1 MPARRVSAVAAVL
14 ACALLT
20 ACSTGSISDAP
31 SAPSAA
37 SPPASAPASTAPA
50 DAEAAEA
57 EAAKK
62 AEEADAEAR
71 RLAASLMVVGVTDYD
86 SARAA
91 LAAGAGGI
99 FVVSWSDPGLLT
111 EPGRDIHALRA
122 EFGEDFEVS
131 IDFEGGRVQ
140 RHADVLGGIPAPR
153 ELAAAGP
160 DEVRRVAFELG
171 TRLRARGIDTDYAP
185 LVDVDTAGLD
195 IIGDRAFGTDP
206 AAAAQGAQAFAA
218 GLTDAGVRPVY
229 KHFPGHGAAS
239 GDTHE
244 GPAVTPP
251 LGELEHLDLA
261 AFGPA
266 VAAAPQG
273 TGVMVGHLSVPGLT
287 SGDTP
292 ASLDPA
298 AYRLLRSGAYPGGVP
313 FEGPIYT
320 DDLSGMAAVS
330 ERATPP
336 QAAARALVAGADRV
350 LWSSGEG
357 LDEAVDLVAAAVAD
371 GGITLDQL
379 RAAAAR
385 G

>member
-1 MPARRVSAVAAVL
+1 MPGRRVPAVVAAL
-14 ACALLT
+14 ACTLLT
-20 ACSTGSISDAP
+20 ACSSAPISDVP
-31 SAPSAA
+31 SAPSSAT
-37 SPPASAPASTAPA
+37 STTSAPASTASA
-50 DAEAAEA
+50 DAEAAEV
-57 EAAKK
+57 
-62 AEEADAEAR
+62 DAEAR
-71 RLAASLMVVGVTDYD
+71 RLAASLMVVGVTDYE

-91 LAAGAGGI
+91 LSAGAGGI

-122 EFGEDFEVS
+122 EFGGDFEVS

-140 RHADVLGGIPAPR
+140 RHSDVLGGIPAPR

-160 DEVRRVAFELG
+160 AEVRRVAFELG

-195 IIGDRAFGTDP
+195 IIGDRSFGTAP
-206 AAAAQGAQAFAA
+206 AAAAAGAQAFAA

-251 LGELEHLDLA
+251 LDELAHLDLA

-266 VAAAPQG
+266 VAAAPPG

-287 SGDTP
+287 SGETP

-298 AYRLLRSGAYPGGVP
+298 AYRLLRSGAYPGGVS

-330 ERATPP
+330 ERATPS
-336 QAAARALVAGADRV
+336 QAAARALAAGADRV

-371 GGITLDQL
+371 GEIPLEQL

>member
-1 MPARRVSAVAAVL
+1 MPGRRVPAVVAAL
-14 ACALLT
+14 ACTLLT
-20 ACSTGSISDAP
+20 ACSSAPISDVP
-31 SAPSAA
+31 SAPSSAT
-37 SPPASAPASTAPA
+37 STTSAPASTASA
-50 DAEAAEA
+50 DAEAAEV
-57 EAAKK
+57 
-62 AEEADAEAR
+62 DAEAR
-71 RLAASLMVVGVTDYD
+71 RLAASLMVVGVTDYE

-91 LAAGAGGI
+91 LSAGAGGI
-99 FVVSWSDPGLLT
+99 FVVNWSDPGLLT

-122 EFGEDFEVS
+122 EFGGDFEVS

-140 RHADVLGGIPAPR
+140 RHSDVLGGIPAPR

-160 DEVRRVAFELG
+160 AEVRRVAFELG

-195 IIGDRAFGTDP
+195 IIGDRSFGTDP
-206 AAAAQGAQAFAA
+206 AAAAAGAQAFAA

-251 LGELEHLDLA
+251 LDELAHLDLA

-266 VAAAPQG
+266 VAAAPPG

-287 SGDTP
+287 SGETP

-336 QAAARALVAGADRV
+336 QAAARALAAGADRV

-371 GGITLDQL
+371 GEIPLEQL

>member
-1 MPARRVSAVAAVL
+1 MPGRRVPAVVAAL
-14 ACALLT
+14 ACTLLT
-20 ACSTGSISDAP
+20 ACSSAPISDVP
-31 SAPSAA
+31 SAPSSAT
-37 SPPASAPASTAPA
+37 STTSAPASTASA
-50 DAEAAEA
+50 DAEAAEV
-57 EAAKK
+57 
-62 AEEADAEAR
+62 DAEAR
-71 RLAASLMVVGVTDYD
+71 RLAASLMVVGVTDYE

-91 LAAGAGGI
+91 LSAGAGGI

-122 EFGEDFEVS
+122 EFGGDFEVS

-140 RHADVLGGIPAPR
+140 RHSDVLGGIPTPR

-160 DEVRRVAFELG
+160 AEVRRVAFELG

-185 LVDVDTAGLD
+185 LVDVDTAGLE
-195 IIGDRAFGTDP
+195 IIGDRSFGTDP
-206 AAAAQGAQAFAA
+206 AAAAAGAQAFAA

-251 LGELEHLDLA
+251 LDELAHLDLA

-266 VAAAPQG
+266 VAAAPPG

-287 SGDTP
+287 SGETP

-336 QAAARALVAGADRV
+336 QAAARALAAGADRV

-371 GGITLDQL
+371 GEIPLEQL

>member
-1 MPARRVSAVAAVL
+1 MPGRRVPAVVAAL
-14 ACALLT
+14 ACTLLT
-20 ACSTGSISDAP
+20 ACSSAPISDVP
-31 SAPSAA
+31 SAPSSAT
-37 SPPASAPASTAPA
+37 STTSAPASTASA
-50 DAEAAEA
+50 DAEAAEV
-57 EAAKK
+57 
-62 AEEADAEAR
+62 DAEAR
-71 RLAASLMVVGVTDYD
+71 RLAASLMVVGVTDYE

-91 LAAGAGGI
+91 LSAGAGGI

-122 EFGEDFEVS
+122 EFGGDFEVS

-140 RHADVLGGIPAPR
+140 RHSDVLGDIPAPR

-160 DEVRRVAFELG
+160 AEVRRVAFELG

-195 IIGDRAFGTDP
+195 IIGDRSFGTDP
-206 AAAAQGAQAFAA
+206 AAAAAGAQAFAA

-251 LGELEHLDLA
+251 LDELAHLDLA

-266 VAAAPQG
+266 VAAAPPG

-287 SGDTP
+287 SGETP

-336 QAAARALVAGADRV
+336 QAAARALAAGADRV

-371 GGITLDQL
+371 GEIPLEQL

>member
-1 MPARRVSAVAAVL
+1 MPGRRVSAVVAAL

-20 ACSTGSISDAP
+20 ACSSAPISDVP
-31 SAPSAA
+31 SAPSSATSA
-37 SPPASAPASTAPA
+37 TSAPASTGSA
-50 DAEAAEA
+50 DAEAAEI
-57 EAAKK
+57 
-62 AEEADAEAR
+62 DAEAR
-71 RLAASLMVVGVTDYD
+71 RLAASLMVVGVTDYE

-91 LAAGAGGI
+91 LSAGAGGI

-122 EFGEDFEVS
+122 EFGGDFEVS

-140 RHADVLGGIPAPR
+140 RHSDVLGGIPAPR

-160 DEVRRVAFELG
+160 AEVRRVAFELG

-185 LVDVDTAGLD
+185 LVDVDTAGLE
-195 IIGDRAFGTDP
+195 IIGDRSFGTDP
-206 AAAAQGAQAFAA
+206 AAAAAGAHAFAA

-251 LGELEHLDLA
+251 LDELAHLDLA

-266 VAAAPQG
+266 VAAAPPG

-287 SGDTP
+287 SGETP

-336 QAAARALVAGADRV
+336 QAAARALAAGADRV

-371 GGITLDQL
+371 GEIPLEQL

>member
-1 MPARRVSAVAAVL
+1 MPGRRVPAVVAAL
-14 ACALLT
+14 ACTLLT
-20 ACSTGSISDAP
+20 ACSSAPISDVP
-31 SAPSAA
+31 SAPSSAT
-37 SPPASAPASTAPA
+37 STTSAPASTASA
-50 DAEAAEA
+50 DAEAAEV
-57 EAAKK
+57 
-62 AEEADAEAR
+62 DAEAR
-71 RLAASLMVVGVTDYD
+71 RLAASLMVVGVTDYE

-91 LAAGAGGI
+91 LSAGAGGI

-111 EPGRDIHALRA
+111 EPDRDIHALRA
-122 EFGEDFEVS
+122 EFGGDFEVS

-140 RHADVLGGIPAPR
+140 RHSDVLGGIPAPR

-160 DEVRRVAFELG
+160 AEVRRVAFELG

-195 IIGDRAFGTDP
+195 IIGDRSFGTDP
-206 AAAAQGAQAFAA
+206 AAAAAGAQAFAA

-251 LGELEHLDLA
+251 LDELAHLDLA

-266 VAAAPQG
+266 VAAAPPG

-287 SGDTP
+287 SGETP

-336 QAAARALVAGADRV
+336 QAAARALAAGADRV

-371 GGITLDQL
+371 GEIPLEQL

>member
-1 MPARRVSAVAAVL
+1 MPGRRVSAVVAAL

-20 ACSTGSISDAP
+20 ACSSAPISDVP
-31 SAPSAA
+31 SAPSSATSA
-37 SPPASAPASTAPA
+37 TSAPASTGSA
-50 DAEAAEA
+50 DAEAAEI
-57 EAAKK
+57 
-62 AEEADAEAR
+62 DAEAR
-71 RLAASLMVVGVTDYD
+71 RLAASLMVVGVTDYE

-91 LAAGAGGI
+91 LSAGAGGI

-122 EFGEDFEVS
+122 EFGGDFEVS

-140 RHADVLGGIPAPR
+140 RHSDVLGGIPAPR

-160 DEVRRVAFELG
+160 AEVRRVAFELG

-185 LVDVDTAGLD
+185 LVDVDTAGLE
-195 IIGDRAFGTDP
+195 IIGDRSFGTDP
-206 AAAAQGAQAFAA
+206 AAAAAGAQAFAA

-251 LGELEHLDLA
+251 LDELAHLDLA

-266 VAAAPQG
+266 VAAAPPG

-287 SGDTP
+287 SGETP

-336 QAAARALVAGADRV
+336 QAAARALAAGADRV

-371 GGITLDQL
+371 GEIPLEQL